1 MPNKNIFSRIVCLA
15 LLVATVGLN
24 SCSEEVN
31 LVGDNDP
38 ISDFNISDL
47 KIENYVNRI
56 YIDLIAREPL
66 NVELEAE
73 VDSLKAAG
81 LSRESRLKIIR
92 KLMTDTTFRPN
103 EFSYKAAYVENLYTL
118 AKVRNL
124 EGVGDGAL
132 QQSIGIARNGMV
144 KDSIEGNWDGYHEK
158 MTVIRRNQAVL
169 DSKGLLLE
177 GAIRYHEMYA
187 YMVDNTVYDQINM
200 NAFNFIRAVFDELLW
215 RLPTEGE
222 FNRSFEMIEFNEN
235 RTLFGQRGSHKDDF
249 IEIVIQSEGM
259 YEGMIIWAYQTLLN
273 RPPSAG
279 EVVTLLPKYI
289 ETGDINL
296 IFEEIL
302 ATDEYANFL

>member
-1 MPNKNIFSRIVCLA
+1 MEYRNIIFWPVA
-15 LLVATVGLN
+15 LCISLGGFFVS

-31 LVGDNDP
+31 LVTDNAP
-38 ISDFNISDL
+38 TSDFNISDL
-47 KIENYVNRI
+47 KIENYVNRV

-66 NVELEAE
+66 NVELAAE

-81 LSRESRLKIIR
+81 LSRASRLKMIR

-103 EFSYKAAYVENLYTL
+103 EFSYKAAFVENLYTL

-132 QQSIGIARNGMV
+132 RQRIGIARNGMV
-144 KDSIEGNWDGYHEK
+144 KDSIEENWDGYHEK
-158 MTVIRRNQAVL
+158 MALIRRNQAVL

-187 YMVDNTVYDQINM
+187 YMVDNSIYDEINM

-222 FNRSFEMIEFNEN
+222 FNRSFDMIEFNES
-235 RTLFGQRGSHKDDF
+235 RELFGQMGSHKDDF
-249 IEIVIQSEGM
+249 IDIVIQSDGM

-273 RPPSAG
+273 RPPSPG
-279 EVVTLLPKYI
+279 EVVTLLPSYI

-302 ATDEYANFL
+302 VTDEYANFL

>member
-1 MPNKNIFSRIVCLA
+1 MKNGIIHFWVAILLA
-15 LLVATVGLN
+15 SLLG

-31 LVGDNDP
+31 LVPDNEP
-38 ISDFNISDL
+38 TSDFNISDL

-56 YIDLIAREPL
+56 YIDLISREPL
-66 NVELEAE
+66 NTELSEE

-81 LSRESRLKIIR
+81 LSRASRLKIIR

-103 EFSYKAAYVENLYTL
+103 EFSYQAAYVENLYTL

-132 QQSIGIARNGMV
+132 RLSIGIARNGMV
-144 KDSIEGNWDGYHEK
+144 KDSIEENWDGYHEK
-158 MTVIRRNQAVL
+158 QVTIRRNQAVL

-177 GAIRYHEMYA
+177 GQIRYHEMFA
-187 YMVDNTVYDQINM
+187 YMIDNTVYDQINM

-222 FNRSFEMIEFNEN
+222 FNRSFDMIEHNEN
-235 RTLFGQRGSHKDDF
+235 RELFGQMGSHKDDF
-249 IEIVIQSEGM
+249 IDIVIQSDGM
-259 YEGMIIWAYQTLLN
+259 HEGMIIWAYQTLLN
-273 RPPSAG
+273 RAPSPG
-279 EVVTLLPKYI
+279 EIVTLLPRYI

-302 ATDEYANFL
+302 VTDEYANFL

>member
-1 MPNKNIFSRIVCLA
+1 MKNGIIHFWVGI
-15 LLVATVGLN
+15 LLVLGGLS

-31 LVGDNDP
+31 LVPDNEP
-38 ISDFNISDL
+38 TSDFNISDL

-56 YIDLIAREPL
+56 YIDLISREPL
-66 NVELEAE
+66 NSELSVE

-103 EFSYKAAYVENLYTL
+103 EFSYKAAYVQNLYTL

-124 EGVGDGAL
+124 EGIGDGAL
-132 QQSIGIARNGMV
+132 RQSIGIARNGMV
-144 KDSIEGNWDGYHEK
+144 RDSIEENWDAYHEK
-158 MTVIRRNQAVL
+158 QASIRRNQAVL

-177 GAIRYHEMYA
+177 GQIRYHEMYA

-215 RLPTEGE
+215 RLPTEDE
-222 FNRSFEMIEFNEN
+222 FSRSFDMIEHNYN
-235 RTLFGQRGSHKDDF
+235 RALFGQMGSHKDDF
-249 IEIVIQSEGM
+249 IDIVIQSDGM
-259 YEGMIIWAYQTLLN
+259 HEGMIIWAYQTLLN
-273 RPPSAG
+273 RAPSPG
-279 EVVTLLPKYI
+279 EIVTLLPRYI

-302 ATDEYANFL
+302 VTDEYANFL

>member
-1 MPNKNIFSRIVCLA
+1 MKNGIIHFWVGI
-15 LLVATVGLN
+15 LLVLIAGVFG

-31 LVGDNDP
+31 LVPDNEP
-38 ISDFNISDL
+38 TSDFNISDL

-56 YIDLIAREPL
+56 YIDLISREPL
-66 NVELEAE
+66 NTELSEE

-81 LSRESRLKIIR
+81 LSRASRLKIIR

-103 EFSYKAAYVENLYTL
+103 EFSYQAAYVENLYTL

-132 QQSIGIARNGMV
+132 RLAIGIARNGMV
-144 KDSIEGNWDGYHEK
+144 KDSIEENWDAYHEK
-158 MTVIRRNQAVL
+158 QALVRRNQAVL

-177 GAIRYHEMYA
+177 GQIRYHEMFA
-187 YMVDNTVYDQINM
+187 YMIDNTVYDQINM

-222 FNRSFEMIEFNEN
+222 FDRSFDMIEHNEN
-235 RTLFGQRGSHKDDF
+235 RELFGQMGSHKDDF
-249 IEIVIQSEGM
+249 IDIIIQSDGM
-259 YEGMIIWAYQTLLN
+259 HEGMIIWAYQTLLN
-273 RPPSAG
+273 RAPSPG
-279 EVVTLLPKYI
+279 EIVTLLPRYI

-302 ATDEYANFL
+302 VTDEYANFL

>member
-1 MPNKNIFSRIVCLA
+1 MKNGIIHFWVGT
-15 LLVATVGLN
+15 LLILGGLS

-31 LVGDNDP
+31 LVPDNEP
-38 ISDFNISDL
+38 TSDFNISDL

-56 YIDLIAREPL
+56 YIDLISREPL
-66 NVELEAE
+66 NSELSVE

-103 EFSYKAAYVENLYTL
+103 EFSYKAAFMQNLYTL

-132 QQSIGIARNGMV
+132 RQQIGIARNGMV
-144 KDSIEGNWDGYHEK
+144 KDSIEENWDAYHEK
-158 MTVIRRNQAVL
+158 QASIRRNQAVL

-177 GAIRYHEMYA
+177 GQIRYHEMYA
-187 YMVDNTVYDQINM
+187 YMIDNTVYDQINM

-215 RLPTEGE
+215 RLPTEDE
-222 FNRSFEMIEFNEN
+222 FSRSFDMIEHNEN
-235 RTLFGQRGSHKDDF
+235 RALFGQMGSHKDDF
-249 IEIVIQSEGM
+249 IDIVIQSDGM
-259 YEGMIIWAYQTLLN
+259 HEGMIIWAYQTLLN
-273 RPPSAG
+273 RAPSPG
-279 EVVTLLPKYI
+279 EIVTLLPRYI

-302 ATDEYANFL
+302 VTDEYANFL